1 MKKIF
6 VILSVLFVSLL
17 VSCASK
23 PAQTIENND
32 LSPLN
37 EIKVSEAEIADFWDQ
52 PYFTLG
58 YGAKTSDDINRFNYY
73 KLNFDTEL
81 QLKVMKEEY
90 YRIISLP
97 EISSSDWLR
106 FTRINWIVPDKN
118 RENTTWQGH
127 SRANVFTA
135 ADLNKEYRWDVW
147 EADFLKDKNL
157 ENKNFTGKIINNS
170 DETLEFLFL
179 VRKPNHYYYLKVLPH
194 SEKYYNIPATEDN
207 VDYRISVMTSSVQI
221 NRHLV
226 DIGKE
231 YMDFELSKYIFNTYS
246 LELTFDGE
254 DDIKNY
260 LDNTYTD
267 NWKLVKR
274 YDVNE
279 PAPEEI
285 ALYSEK
291 LNRFSG
297 SNKNGK

>member
-6 VILSVLFVSLL
+6 ILLALFLMFGLL
-17 VSCASK
+17 VGCASK

-37 EIKVSEAEIADFWDQ
+37 EIKVSEAEINDFWDQ

-58 YGAKTSDDINRFNYY
+58 YGAQTYKIDYDYSKFDYDKT
-73 KLNFDTEL
+73 L
-81 QLKVMKEEY
+81 QLKLMKEEY
-90 YRIISLP
+90 YRIINLS

-106 FTRINWIVPDKN
+106 FTRINW
-118 RENTTWQGH
+118 
-127 SRANVFTA
+127 RAPSSKRDASDAMAQV
-135 ADLNKEYRWDVW
+135 DPNKEYRWDVW
-147 EADFLKDKNL
+147 EADFLKDKKI

-194 SEKYYNIPATEDN
+194 SEKFYNIPATEDN
-207 VDYRISVMTSSVQI
+207 VDYHISVMTSSVQI

-231 YMDFELSKYIFNTYS
+231 YMDFGLSRYILNTYS

-279 PAPEEI
+279 PAPEEM